1 MFSEIFHPLIRSTNM
16 RARFYAE
23 FRKAGEIGA
32 FPNKTSAMT
41 VSYLVMARDHAKHG
55 RGNFAKT
62 G

>member
-1 MFSEIFHPLIRSTNM
+1 MH
-16 RARFYAE
+16 ARFYVE